1 MGNWAAVVGL
11 AQVPTGECLVSG
23 VYELLTKGLVSS
35 SHHDH
40 PAKRRAAA
48 DVADFTSHG
57 LVFQSSYKLAD
68 GRYDIV

>member
-1 MGNWAAVVGL
+1 M
-11 AQVPTGECLVSG
+11 SG

>member
-1 MGNWAAVVGL
+1 M
-11 AQVPTGECLVSG
+11 SG

-40 PAKRRAAA
+40 PANRRATT